1 MITAYV
7 EAERT
12 VKSVTLT
19 AEASLPDS
27 AIWVDILQPSEAE
40 REAMGQKLGLALPT
54 TADMHEIE
62 ATSRTYTDQG
72 ALFVT
77 APTIS
82 TTVDGHPKS
91 EPTTFIID
99 GRRLTTLRLTETG
112 SIDRFAQDLLARPDQ
127 RHAPADLLIGLIGAI
142 LDRLADLMELL
153 IKRIEVISAE
163 IFRDDTAGKT
173 RRQGR
178 ERKRALQGSLRAIGR
193 DGRMLARIRSSLTGF
208 ERVLGFLATRLPDLG
223 PAQTAALAHARRDA
237 ASLIQHADFQ
247 EQQIEF
253 LLDATV
259 GLITIEQTEIVR
271 VLSIATTIFL
281 PPTLIASLYGMNF
294 ANMPELSSPIGYP
307 LVLIAM
313 LISVI
318 VPLWYFRRKG
328 WM

>member
-1 MITAYV
+1 MITVYV
-7 EAERT
+7 EAEST
-12 VKSVTLT
+12 VKPVTLT
-19 AEASLPDS
+19 AEDPVPDN
-27 AIWVDILQPSEAE
+27 AIWVDILQPSDAE
-40 REAMGQKLGLALPT
+40 RAAMGEKLGFALPT
-54 TADMHEIE
+54 AADMHEIE
-62 ATSRTYTDQG
+62 ATSRTYADYG

-82 TTVDGHPKS
+82 TTESGRPKS

-99 GRRLTTLRLTETG
+99 DKRLTTLRLTETG
-112 SIDRFAQDLLARPDQ
+112 SIDRFAQELLVRPNQ
-127 RHAPADLLIGLIGAI
+127 PHEPADLLIGLIGAI
-142 LDRLADLMELL
+142 LDRLADLIEFL
-153 IKRIEVISAE
+153 IKRVETISAE
-163 IFRDDTAGKT
+163 IFSDDTTSKV
-173 RRQGR
+173 RRKGR
-178 ERKRALQGSLRAIGR
+178 ERKRALRESLRAIGR

-223 PAQTAALAHARRDA
+223 PEQTARLSHARRDA
-237 ASLIQHADFQ
+237 TSLIQHADFQ

-271 VLSIATTIFL
+271 VLSIAATVFL

-307 LVLIAM
+307 LVLVAM
-313 LISVI
+313 LVSVV

>member
-1 MITAYV
+1 MITVYV
-7 EAERT
+7 EAEDT
-12 VKSVTLT
+12 VKPVTLT
-19 AEASLPDS
+19 AKDPLPDN
-27 AIWVDILQPSEAE
+27 AIWVDILQPSDAE

-62 ATSRTYTDQG
+62 ATSRTYADDG
-72 ALFVT
+72 VLFVT

-82 TTVDGHPKS
+82 TTEDGHPKS
-91 EPTTFIID
+91 EPATFIFD
-99 GRRLTTLRLTETG
+99 GMRLTTLRLAETG
-112 SIDRFAQDLLARPDQ
+112 SIDRFAQDLLARPGQ
-127 RHAPADLLIGLIGAI
+127 PHEPADLLIGVIGAV
-142 LDRLADLMELL
+142 LDRLADLMEAL
-153 IKRIEVISAE
+153 IRRVEVISGE
-163 IFRDDTAGKT
+163 IFRDDGTGQT

-178 ERKRALQGSLRAIGR
+178 ERKRAMQGSLRAIGR

-223 PAQTAALAHARRDA
+223 PAQAAALSHARRDA

-271 VLSIATTIFL
+271 VLSIAATVFL

-294 ANMPELSSPIGYP
+294 ANMPELSSPLGYP
-307 LVLIAM
+307 LVLVAM

-318 VPLWYFRRKG
+318 APLWYFRRKG